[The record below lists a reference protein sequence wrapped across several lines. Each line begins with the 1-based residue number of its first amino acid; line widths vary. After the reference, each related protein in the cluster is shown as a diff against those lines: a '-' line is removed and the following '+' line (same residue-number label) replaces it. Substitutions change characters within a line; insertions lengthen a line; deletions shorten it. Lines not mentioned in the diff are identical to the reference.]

1 MAAFQGAKGWLARCE
16 IQRAEGARARPC
28 SAEGDAPPW
37 VTRNPLSPGRYR
49 GFRRHNG
56 ALRPGQDRNRLNVPV
71 REAVL
76 VEDNELNRVGP
87 RVRVI
92 VRCGATVAH
101 GPVSELP
108 DVRRDYAV
116 RVERIRPVE
125 GDRLTGDRPGGA
137 PSHDADRGLRQDH
150 GIRKVREAGGV
161 VGV

>member
-1 MAAFQGAKGWLARCE
+1 MGVVPGGVFRREEVAVVRVGGWGGAAPSWGRLVSRTA
-16 IQRAEGARARPC
+16 
-28 SAEGDAPPW
+28 D
-37 VTRNPLSPGRYR
+37 RYR
-49 GFRRHNG
+49 GARRHNG

>member
-1 MAAFQGAKGWLARCE
+1 MEA
-16 IQRAEGARARPC
+16 IPDDGARVRLIAVLHDSNGVRSRSGVPEGE
-28 SAEGDAPPW
+28 SAVRRRRGLEGDGPSLGQRDSRTAD
-37 VTRNPLSPGRYR
+37 RYR
-49 GFRRHNG
+49 GARRHNG

-92 VRCGATVAH
+92 VRRGATVAH

-137 PSHDADRGLRQDH
+137 PGHDADRGLRQD
-150 GIRKVREAGGV
+150 
-161 VGV
+161 